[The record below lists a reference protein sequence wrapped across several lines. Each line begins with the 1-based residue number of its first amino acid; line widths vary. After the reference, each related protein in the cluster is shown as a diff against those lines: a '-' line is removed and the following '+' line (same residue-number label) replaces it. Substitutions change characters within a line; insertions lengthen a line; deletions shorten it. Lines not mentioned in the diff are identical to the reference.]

1 MRELCRPVKWFN
13 ERRRWHRLQVRNSSS
28 INSSNT
34 INNNNRPIAGTIG
47 AIRPPFITIWAHLCA
62 PWKVQSLKI
71 PPFLLLGHSNL
82 NQRLEWDLLL
92 ACLLT
97 AGTGQTESNQFY
109 RSDALM
115 MTESCGAQ
123 NKTSVSPDPDGLS
136 PINGQQH
143 NTKEERSSRQRGG
156 SSPSSKLRPTSI
168 ITWLPSSSHNVIL

>member
-1 MRELCRPVKWFN
+1 MASTASSQQQQHQQQQHHQQQQQTDCWNDWSNSTAVHYNLSTPMRAME
-13 ERRRWHRLQVRNSSS
+13 
-28 INSSNT
+28 
-34 INNNNRPIAGTIG
+34 GTV
-47 AIRPPFITIWAHLCA
+47 T
-62 PWKVQSLKI
+62 KD

-109 RSDALM
+109 RSDGLM

-156 SSPSSKLRPTSI
+156 SSPSSKLRPMSI